1 MIGDE
6 PGMPGENK
14 PYLVLPMEDVK
25 DLLRS
30 RFTLK
35 EEIILRVLP
44 EIIAHQLKV
53 GDDHGPHAASI
64 AALAALTVANA
75 TIAALEAD
83 E

>member
-1 MIGDE
+1 MSHTDDVI
-6 PGMPGENK
+6 GENK
-14 PYLVLPMEDVK
+14 PYIVLPMEDVK

-53 GDDHGPHAASI
+53 GDDRKSC
-64 AALAALTVANA
+64 AALTAA
-75 TIAALEAD
+75 SAALEIANAAIEALEEYGD
-83 E
+83 